1 MPQCPI
7 AGDASAWPVRRQ
19 TYGYLLSRR
28 ALSLPLSWYSFPVPL
43 RVGGLLCP
51 FGVVKRKVN
60 IKFSIPKETAILAS
74 VFVEA

>member
-7 AGDASAWPVRRQ
+7 AGVHQFDVRP
-19 TYGYLLSRR
+19 TVTFSVAEHCYCPY
-28 ALSLPLSWYSFPVPL
+28 WYSFPVPL